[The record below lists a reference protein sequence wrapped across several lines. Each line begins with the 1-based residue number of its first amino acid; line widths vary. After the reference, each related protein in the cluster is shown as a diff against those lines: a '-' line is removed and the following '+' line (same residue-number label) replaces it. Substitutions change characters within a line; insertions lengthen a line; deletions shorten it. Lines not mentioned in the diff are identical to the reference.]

1 MKVGDLVRWKSSNM
15 GTSIDEEYRGI
26 IVDGPRARRIFEKTR
41 GRAGL
46 SPIAAASWKVAWF
59 HQDPYWHNDYCL
71 EILNENW

>member
-1 MKVGDLVRWKSSNM
+1 MKVGDLIRWKSSNM

-26 IVDGPRARRIFEKTR
+26 IVDGPRAGTR
-41 GRAGL
+41 VRNRSNGA
-46 SPIAAASWKVAWF
+46 PIAAASWKVAWF

>member
-26 IVDGPRARRIFEKTR
+26 IVDGPRAGTN
-41 GRAGL
+41 GATARAT
-46 SPIAAASWKVAWF
+46 SYKVAWF
-59 HQDPYWHNDYCL
+59 HQDPYWHNDFSL

>member
-1 MKVGDLVRWKSSNM
+1 MKVGDLIRWKSSNM

-26 IVDGPRARRIFEKTR
+26 IVDGPRSRRSP
-41 GRAGL
+41 RAVGA
-46 SPIAAASWKVAWF
+46 PIAAASWKVAWF